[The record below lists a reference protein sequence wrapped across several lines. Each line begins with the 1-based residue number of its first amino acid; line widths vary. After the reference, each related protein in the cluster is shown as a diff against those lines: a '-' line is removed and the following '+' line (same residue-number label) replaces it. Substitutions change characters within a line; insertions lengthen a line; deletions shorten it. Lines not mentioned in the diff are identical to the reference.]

1 MATDFDININ
11 KFRNAE
17 VLDQDNY
24 YNREAQRLAVEQLK
38 IWSGK
43 EEEKPI
49 PIQLTP
55 QDKVK
60 LDKYINRFENAI
72 ADKTY
77 DFETEDKNETMLL
90 PKEIIPIWNELVVWF
105 SLNLGIRYKGY
116 LDNFLASPANVEA
129 VRQLADYA
137 KQYETRD
144 APELLN
150 LYNKLRTGV
159 YERIPYAYTNISQN
173 EDDRLIKQAKKQ
185 IGRDERKS
193 KIEEKARVVYEA
205 EALAAAAKA
214 EADAKKA
221 ELEAAL
227 AAAATEEERK
237 AIKKELKKE
246 RERIKRL
253 EKKAA
258 KTKEGGGRGLPRI
271 NYQQQY
277 GEIMPPDFL
286 DTPNNMASSN
296 PSKVSA
302 GIRTAGS
309 VRPDFTLAGFN

>member
-49 PIQLTP
+49 PIQLTEG
-55 QDKVK
+55 DKAK

-116 LDNFLASPANVEA
+116 LDNFLASPTNVAA
-129 VRQLADYA
+129 VKQLADYA

-144 APELLN
+144 APELLQ
-150 LYNKLRTGV
+150 LYNKLRSGV
-159 YERIPYAYTNISQN
+159 YERIPYAYTNITQN
-173 EDDRLIKQAKKQ
+173 EDERLIKQAKKKIKQ
-185 IGRDERKS
+185 EERQS
-193 KIEEKARVVYEA
+193 KIEEKARVVYEE
-205 EALAAAAKA
+205 EAVAAAAKE
-214 EADAKKA
+214 EAAARKA
-221 ELEAAL
+221 ELEEAAKS
-227 AAAATEEERK
+227 AATEEERK
-237 AIKKELKKE
+237 AAKKELKKE

-277 GEIMPPDFL
+277 GNIMPPDFL

-302 GIRTAGS
+302 GLTTAGR